1 MTRRGLP
8 TIAASVLLC
17 ALASAALSWSAPPR
31 LEPESTLPVLDPNA
45 AAFPASD
52 LVDFAPTLDAPAG
65 KHGFLFA
72 GTDGHFYFEDGRRAR
87 FWGINVAKDAVFVPP
102 EVIDQVVACLASAG
116 FNLVRLHHVDGS
128 TGLLPPGRAGTQQ
141 RIDPGKLDLLFYW
154 VHALKERGIYV
165 YLDLLDFREFQAA
178 EGVAEAAKLDRAAK
192 PAAVFNERLIE
203 LQIQYARDLLF
214 GQPNPYTGLALG
226 ADPAVVMVEICDENG
241 LFVGRDRWADLPP
254 PYATELTRR
263 WDFWL
268 RGAYGSTDAVREAWT
283 GSDGRSALAAAEHL
297 EDGSIR
303 LLPPQAAGEDF
314 PSPTGR
320 AETATGR
327 AVRDRDVSR
336 FFHSVHVDYL
346 TEMRGALLAAG
357 LKAPVTAVTEWE
369 NPADLLSVANTL
381 DFVGCNWYYDHPVF
395 AAGRTWRLPSFFSNV
410 DPIADDTGLDLT
422 SSVLRASVTG
432 KPLVVREWGVCWPN
446 KFRAAG
452 LIEAATY
459 GALQDI
465 DGLILFTYNTDA
477 ANHRIEYFDVSSDPA
492 RWGIAALAGA
502 VYRTRAVAPAQK
514 RAVIALPTAD
524 VFSPQAA
531 LPPILYRLGWVAQLR
546 QLFVEQTC
554 DSSRYDL
561 TVAGPGLSA
570 AYPGPRVLLS
580 QLAGVQPLAMLQRSG
595 YPFGTIFAPK
605 GRFVFDGLV
614 HDQGQAVTLGAS
626 ARFGVS
632 DLQAAGCEPLGVSD
646 DGACAV
652 GFWDPKRQSVVL
664 TPAADTES
672 LRGALDVLAGQP
684 PEGAPPAH
692 AALDAQTYTSDTGQL
707 TRRLRDERLILD
719 TPSVQAFAGALDSEA
734 MRTSSLTVRSASPL
748 GVLIA
753 LSLDGKPLTQS
764 ETLLVKQVTMAGN
777 TGEKKST
784 REAPPGSPGLKLE
797 DFGTAPVLTHGEP
810 TDHPTSVD
818 LAGQPLLKA
827 FLTNGTWEAIR
838 KGRGWCV
845 WCDTPSARFSFPS
858 LGPSVQIVAFAETG
872 PGSAITSAQPFAYPK
887 ACLFLRVLPL

>member
-1 MTRRGLP
+1 MTRRTRP
-8 TIAASVLLC
+8 TILISLLAC
-17 ALASAALSWSAPPR
+17 ALAFAALGSPTPPR
-31 LEPESTLPVLDPNA
+31 LEPETTLPVLDPNA

-116 FNLVRLHHVDGS
+116 FNLVRLHHIDGS
-128 TGLLPPGRAGTQQ
+128 TGLLPPARAGTQQ
-141 RIDPGKLDLLFYW
+141 PIDPEKLDVLFYW
-154 VHALKERGIYV
+154 VHALKERGLYV

-214 GQPNPYTGLALG
+214 GQPNPYTGLVLG
-226 ADPAVVMVEICDENG
+226 ADPAVAMVEICDENG
-241 LFVGRDRWADLPP
+241 LFVGHDRWANLPP
-254 PYATELTRR
+254 PYITELTRR
-263 WDFWL
+263 WNFWL
-268 RGAYGSTDAVREAWT
+268 RGTYGSTGGVQEAWT
-283 GSDGRSALAAAEHL
+283 GSDGRSALATTEHL

-303 LLPPQAAGEDF
+303 LLPGQAASEGF

-320 AETATGR
+320 PDTTTGR
-327 AVRDRDVSR
+327 VVRDRDVSR

-346 TEMRGALLAAG
+346 SEVQGALRAAG
-357 LKAPVTAVTEWE
+357 LKVPVTAVTEWE

-381 DFVGCNWYYDHPVF
+381 DYVGCNWYYDHPVF
-395 AAGRTWRLPSFFSNV
+395 AAGRNWRLPSFFTNV
-410 DPIADDTGLDLT
+410 DPMADDTGLDLT

-452 LIEAATY
+452 LIEAAAY

-477 ANHRIEYFDVSSDPA
+477 ANRRIEYFDVSSDPA
-492 RWGIAALAGA
+492 RWDLAALAGA
-502 VYRTRAVAPAQK
+502 VYRTHAVAPAQK
-514 RAVIALPTAD
+514 RAVIGLPKAD

-531 LPPILYRLGWVAQLR
+531 PPAPLYRLGWVSQLR
-546 QLFVEQTC
+546 QLFVEQVC
-554 DSSRYDL
+554 DSSRHDL

-595 YPFGTIFAPK
+595 YAFGTIFAPK

-614 HDQGQAVTLGAS
+614 HDQGQALTLGAS
-626 ARFGVS
+626 PRFRVS
-632 DLQAAGCEPLGVSD
+632 DVQAVDCEPLGVSD
-646 DGACAV
+646 DGACAL

-664 TPAADTES
+664 TPAADTET
-672 LRGALDVLAGQP
+672 LRAALDILARQL

-692 AALDAQTYTSDTGQL
+692 AAVDTHTYTSDTGQL
-707 TRRLRDERLILD
+707 IRRLKDERLTVD
-719 TPSVQAFAGALDSEA
+719 APSVQAIAGALDSDV
-734 MRTSSLTVRSASPL
+734 MRTSSLAVSSASPL
-748 GVLIA
+748 GALIA
-753 LSLDGKPLTQS
+753 LSLDGKPLPQS
-764 ETLLVKQVTMAGN
+764 EALVVKQVTLAGN
-777 TGEKKST
+777 TGEKKGA
-784 REAPPGSPGLKLE
+784 RGAPPGSPGLKLE

-818 LAGQPLLKA
+818 LAGHPLLQA
-827 FLTNGTWEAIR
+827 FLVNGTWEAIR
-838 KGRGWCV
+838 KGRGWYL
-845 WCDTPSARFSFPS
+845 WCDTPGARFSFPS
-858 LGPSVQIVAFAETG
+858 LGPTVQIVPFAETG

-887 ACLFLRVLPL
+887 PCLFLRVLPG